1 MAMTLRGSSA
11 AGRGAFFCG
20 LALVVVCCAVAHG
33 EVITLKNGY
42 QLEGKVGRLAGI
54 AQNPL
59 QPAAQG
65 GAQLIVLIDD
75 DLRRVFVPF
84 YQVNATAIPERKRQ
98 VSIVVDQRVASGG
111 ARVSSV
117 GVPLKIEPFDE
128 FGRRTYSMQTSEG
141 PLHIIQG
148 ITLVTPTYTQLEG
161 LVAEKPVV
169 WKTKIPTNSLPA
181 PLLSKILRRQA
192 GDDPDRRQDIVRL
205 YIEAERYN
213 DAKAE
218 LDLFIKD
225 FPNLKDVSRLAQGLQ
240 QASAQ
245 RAIKEIE
252 LRRDA
257 GQHKLAMSM
266 CNNFPL
272 DGTAQ
277 ETRLRVADILQ
288 EYKGL
293 QEQRD
298 RVVKLFDKHLEELPD
313 DRQREELK
321 PIREEIVNE
330 LNIQTLDRMAD
341 YLRLAD
347 DEKMKPDQKLSLAVS
362 GWFLGG
368 GEATENLSVAIA
380 LYQVRNLVR
389 AYMTTTH
396 DAERAQIL
404 ADLEKLEGASPRYVA
419 RIMALMTPP
428 QATEASGELPP
439 GTFYIKVP
447 GLSGEADVEYVVQL
461 PPEYS
466 PYRRYPVVVTL
477 NSAMTNPLQQL
488 AWWCG
493 DYNEKQQMR
502 MGQGARRGYIV
513 IAPRWSR
520 PHQTKYE
527 FSAQEHAAV
536 LFSLRDAFQRFA
548 IDTDKVF
555 LSGHSMGGDA
565 AWDISLAHPDLWAG
579 VLPIG
584 ASTEKYIMKYY
595 ENGKHV
601 PLYYIAGELDGAR
614 FANNAQVMDKYLK
627 YVGYDAT
634 IVQYQGRGHE
644 HFYDDI
650 QNMFGWMEFH
660 RRDPLPKS
668 FECVSMRP
676 WDNFFWWIE
685 LDDLPPKFV
694 VLPAAWTTKGV
705 RNVSIEGKINSA
717 TSISVRVT
725 DGCKTTI
732 YLTPEMVNFENRFTV
747 TYNGSAKNI
756 TTQPS
761 LPVMLE
767 DARTRG
773 DRLHPFWQ
781 KVELK

>member
-1 MAMTLRGSSA
+1 MHMTLRGFQAAANATILVALAITTFASA
-11 AGRGAFFCG
+11 TAR
-20 LALVVVCCAVAHG
+20 G

-42 QLEGKVGRLAGI
+42 QLEGKIGRLMSI
-54 AQNPL
+54 AQDPL
-59 QPAAQG
+59 KPAAE
-65 GAQLIVLIDD
+65 GAEMIVLVDD

-84 YQVNATAIPERKRQ
+84 YQVKATTIPERKPR
-98 VSIVVDQRVASGG
+98 IVINVDQRVASGG
-111 ARVSSV
+111 ARVASV

-128 FGRRTYSMQTSEG
+128 FGRRTYSMQTGNG
-141 PLHIIQG
+141 PMHIIQG
-148 ITLVTPTYTQLEG
+148 ITKVTPTFTELEG
-161 LVAEKPVV
+161 LVAEKSVV
-169 WKTKIPTNSLPA
+169 WKTKIPTSSLPA

-218 LDLFIKD
+218 LDLFMKD
-225 FPNLKDVSRLAQGLQ
+225 FPELKDVKRLAQGLQ

-252 LRRDA
+252 SRREA

-266 CNNFPL
+266 CSNFPL
-272 DGTAQ
+272 EGTAQ
-277 ETRLRVADILQ
+277 ETRLRVADILN
-288 EYKGL
+288 EYNGL
-293 QEQRD
+293 KAQAD
-298 RVVKLFDKHLEELPD
+298 RAIELFDKHLAELPD
-313 DRQREELK
+313 DRQKDELK
-321 PIREEIVNE
+321 PIREELVNE
-330 LNIQTLDRMAD
+330 LTIHNLDRLAD

-347 DEKMKPDQKLSLAVS
+347 DEKMKADQKLSLAIS
-362 GWFLGG
+362 GWFLGK
-368 GEATENLSVAIA
+368 GEATENLSVGIA
-380 LYQVRNLVR
+380 LYSVRNLVR
-389 AYMTTTH
+389 DYMQTTH
-396 DAERAQIL
+396 EAGRAQIL
-404 ADLEKLEGASPRYVA
+404 AELEKYEGASPRYIA
-419 RIMALMTPP
+419 RLLANMKPP
-428 QATEASGELPP
+428 LETEHDDQLPP
-439 GTFYIKVP
+439 GAFQLKVP
-447 GLSGEADVEYVVQL
+447 GLTGEGDVEYLVQL

-477 NSAMTNPLQQL
+477 NSAMTTPAQQI

-493 DYNEKQQMR
+493 DYSEKQQMR
-502 MGQGARRGYIV
+502 MGQAARRGYIV
-513 IAPRWSR
+513 IAPKWSR
-520 PHQTKYE
+520 QHQVKYD

-536 LFSLRDAFQRFA
+536 LFSLRDALQRFS

-565 AWDISLAHPDLWAG
+565 AWDIALAHPDLWAG
-579 VLPIG
+579 VMPIG

-595 ENGKHV
+595 TNGKYV
-601 PLYYIAGELDGAR
+601 PLYYVAGEMDGAR

-650 QNMFGWMEFH
+650 QNMFGWMEYH
-660 RRDPLPKS
+660 RRDPLPKE

-676 WDNFFWWIE
+676 WDDFFWWVEI
-685 LDDLPPKFV
+685 DNIPAKFT
-694 VLPAAWTTKGV
+694 VLPAAWPAKGA
-705 RNVSIEGKINSA
+705 RNALVKAKLNSA
-717 TSISVRVT
+717 ASISVQAT
-725 DGCKTTI
+725 DGCQTTL

-747 TYNGSAKNI
+747 NYNGSSKNI